1 MAASTSRSAA
11 GRSDLDPALKPLALW
26 RRFRAFPAFL
36 SNFYQRSSNQAFSN
50 AARAAHRALRT
61 GQRAQMERFD
71 MTSPRVSRL
80 ANIFNTAKAQDAVYS
95 RPGSATGGAHLS
107 ARPNSAR
114 LQNHMMMHPGQM
126 SPRSSTPR
134 SMTLRNGISPRVNDA
149 SAHLTDWIIRQGIIR
164 EMLGSAR
171 EHLNTPEFKMKR
183 LPAYEKP
190 EPTLVPA
197 PSGRSPREMAHQR
210 VWREAAERKERM
222 MFLMEERQAKARA
235 RAQAAEAVS
244 MASSAI
250 REMPAELKAKVLNAQ
265 RKLKEWFLEE
275 NKRFRKVFRTMDE
288 DHNGWVDRIELRSLP
303 MLTNL
308 SYVLPPPVLEG
319 LIDQMDLDGDGRVLY
334 NEFVRVIMADD
345 PFNP

>member
-126 SPRSSTPR
+126 SPQ
-134 SMTLRNGISPRVNDA
+134 L
-149 SAHLTDWIIRQGIIR
+149 H
-164 EMLGSAR
+164 
-171 EHLNTPEFKMKR
+171 
-183 LPAYEKP
+183 PAKHDP
-190 EPTLVPA
+190 
-197 PSGRSPREMAHQR
+197 
-210 VWREAAERKERM
+210 
-222 MFLMEERQAKARA
+222 
-235 RAQAAEAVS
+235 
-244 MASSAI
+244 
-250 REMPAELKAKVLNAQ
+250 AQ
-265 RKLKEWFLEE
+265 RDF
-275 NKRFRKVFRTMDE
+275 
-288 DHNGWVDRIELRSLP
+288 
-303 MLTNL
+303 
-308 SYVLPPPVLEG
+308 PPR
-319 LIDQMDLDGDGRVLY
+319 Q
-334 NEFVRVIMADD
+334 
-345 PFNP
+345 